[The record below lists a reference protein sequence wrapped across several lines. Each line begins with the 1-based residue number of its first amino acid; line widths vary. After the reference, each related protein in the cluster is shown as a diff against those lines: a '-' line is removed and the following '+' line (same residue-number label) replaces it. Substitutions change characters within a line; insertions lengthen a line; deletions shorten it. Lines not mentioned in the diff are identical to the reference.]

1 MDSDLAPT
9 VVNKL
14 RCPCCGMSEL
24 LLTDSTITCLN
35 DSCSTIFPVVDGRP
49 ILINESRSIFRF
61 SDFQDQLVT
70 TMDLRVSVDKPK
82 LNSVENLKSKINAI
96 TPSISYSCNN
106 FRVDQA
112 IKYAWAEFNS
122 GLPMSILVVGAGDA
136 EIKIDGDFDIVYTDL
151 ALGRL
156 TDIICDAH
164 DVPYLDHSFDLVI
177 ASAVLEHVADPY
189 RCVEEIYRVLKPEG
203 RVYAITPFMQQ
214 VHMGK
219 YDFTRF
225 THLGHR
231 RLFRYFSEIK
241 SGVANGPAMA
251 FAWSFERMISGF
263 AKSGVLRSI
272 LRTIAR
278 FPVYPFIFL
287 DKILCNRPTAYD
299 AASAYYFFGQ
309 KSVSPISDREI
320 IKNYRGAGQR

>member
-1 MDSDLAPT
+1 MDSSLAQT

-14 RCPCCGMSEL
+14 RCPCCGMPEL
-24 LLTDSTITCLN
+24 HLTDSTITCQN
-35 DSCSTIFPVVDGRP
+35 KSCSSIFPVVDGRP

-61 SDFQDQLVT
+61 TDFQNQLIT
-70 TMDLRVSVDKPK
+70 TMDLRGTADKPK
-82 LNSVENLKSKINAI
+82 LSIEATLKSKINSI

-106 FRVDQA
+106 FCIDQA
-112 IKYAWAEFNS
+112 IEYSKDKSNS
-122 GLPMSILVVGAGDA
+122 DNRLSILVVGAGDA
-136 EIKIDGDFDIVYTDL
+136 EIKIDGVFDIVYSDV

-164 DVPYLDHSFDLVI
+164 DIPYLDQSFDLVI
-177 ASAVLEHVADPY
+177 ASAVLEHVANPY
-189 RCVEEIYRVLKPEG
+189 RCVEEIHRVLRPDG

-214 VHMGK
+214 VHMGR

-231 RLFRYFSEIK
+231 RLFRYFSEIR
-241 SGVANGPAMA
+241 SGVANGPAMV

-263 AKSGVLRSI
+263 AESGMLRSI

-278 FPVYPFIFL
+278 FPVFPFKFL
-287 DKILCNRPTAYD
+287 DKILCTRPTAYD

-309 KSVSPISDREI
+309 KSVTPITDREI
-320 IKNYRGAGQR
+320 ISNYRGAGQK